1 MKKEEALRTLCL
13 KEHKYKCTKVIFTTL
28 GEVWHPE
35 HFVCV
40 ECKMELSTTGFFE
53 RDGRPYCNKDY
64 HHLFSPR
71 CGFRRSSFTSMH
83 LFSKSLSE
91 C

>member
-1 MKKEEALRTLCL
+1 MITA
-13 KEHKYKCTKVIFTTL
+13 L

-35 HFVCV
+35 HFVCA

-71 CGFRRSSFTSMH
+71 CAYCKGPIMEVMK
-83 LFSKSLSE
+83 LFIPAKGIICIPLCKRLCE
-91 C
+91 